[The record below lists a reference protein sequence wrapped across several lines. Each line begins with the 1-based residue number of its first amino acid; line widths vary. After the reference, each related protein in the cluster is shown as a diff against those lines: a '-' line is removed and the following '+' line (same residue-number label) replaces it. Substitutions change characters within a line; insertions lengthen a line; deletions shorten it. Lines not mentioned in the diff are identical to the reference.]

1 MLPRFAG
8 PHRGTANQSP
18 RQALGNRLCGQIP
31 RIFAFEAANSS
42 SVRMPWSL
50 RAASCLICSTC
61 GLSAA
66 SGAAGSSAGAGAG
79 GAWSWYW
86 SWYWSWSAAA
96 LRCADFAPMWAAV
109 PATTAV
115 VAMRAMGRRRRNG
128 MSIASCCV
136 GAFGAG
142 PFGANSAGLSIS
154 AEGFG
159 QGAHGLFDDL
169 ARDSCALEDDSVRIA
184 HCFRARARP
193 GVLPDDQHGR
203 GVRFDAQTGVA
214 PVSPGENPPHLGVEA
229 GDRRQFLDSVVLDYL
244 HTAGGVFHDEGEVD
258 DPDQSAVDELG
269 QLRHD
274 LPGELV
280 AREAENDIFHRTEA
294 HGLSPVWPRHPRSVR
309 PQVSTND
316 EQGLSPPEDD
326 SAGRRHLRGYLT

>member
-1 MLPRFAG
+1 M
-8 PHRGTANQSP
+8 
-18 RQALGNRLCGQIP
+18 P

-50 RAASCLICSTC
+50 RAASCLICSIC

-66 SGAAGSSAGAGAG
+66 SGAAASGAAASSAGAGA
-79 GAWSWYW
+79 AWSWYW
-86 SWYWSWSAAA
+86 SWSWSAAA

-136 GAFGAG
+136 GAYG
-142 PFGANSAGLSIS
+142 AGLSIS

-169 ARDSCALEDDSVRIA
+169 ARDSCTLEDYSVRIA
-184 HCFRARARP
+184 HCFRERARP

-203 GVRFDAQTGVA
+203 AVRLEAQRGVGHVFL
-214 PVSPGENPPHLGVEA
+214 GENPAHLGVEA
-229 GDRRQFLDSVVLDYL
+229 GERRQLLDGIVLDHL
-244 HTAGGVFHDEGEVD
+244 HTAVGILHDEGEVD

-269 QLRHD
+269 QLWHD
-274 LPGELV
+274 LTGELI
-280 AREAENDIFHRTEA
+280 AGEAENYIFHRTEA

-309 PQVSTND
+309 TTSLHERRADRKSTRLN
-316 EQGLSPPEDD
+316 S
-326 SAGRRHLRGYLT
+326 SHSSISYAVF

>member
-66 SGAAGSSAGAGAG
+66 SGAPGSSAGAGAG
-79 GAWSWYW
+79 G
-86 SWYWSWSAAA
+86 YWSWSAAA

-115 VAMRAMGRRRRNG
+115 VAIRAMGRRRRNG
-128 MSIASCCV
+128 MSIASCWV

-142 PFGANSAGLSIS
+142 PFGANGAGLSIS

-169 ARDSCALEDDSVRIA
+169 ARDSCALEDYSVRIA
-184 HCFRARARP
+184 HCFRERARP
-193 GVLPDDQHGR
+193 GVLPGDQHGR
-203 GVRFDAQTGVA
+203 AVRLEAQSCVGHVFL
-214 PVSPGENPPHLGVEA
+214 GENPAHLGVEA
-229 GDRRQFLDSVVLDYL
+229 GERRQLLDSVVLDYL
-244 HTAGGVFHDEGEVD
+244 HAAGGVFHDEGEVD

-280 AREAENDIFHRTEA
+280 AREAENHIFHWTEA
-294 HGLSPVWPRHPRSVR
+294 HACLPSGP
-309 PQVSTND
+309 
-316 EQGLSPPEDD
+316 GI
-326 SAGRRHLRGYLT
+326 RGASEP